1 MLYKLIIADDE
12 ERIRDGLRDLIPW
25 EQLGFKVEK
34 ICSDG
39 QEVIDYIVENEVHA
53 VLTDIKMVKATG
65 IDIAKYIY
73 THKLPIKVVLISA
86 YNDFSLAKE
95 AIEYN
100 VSNYILKPT
109 KLPDL
114 RKIFKKVK
122 EEIDESISEEYKNIE
137 LKETSERIDMLLRR
151 QFFSDIYYGAIKS
164 REDIDKRFQLINLQF
179 DPYSNLCCVF
189 SIFTKDNLIENNNIK
204 DIRNFINSTRIA
216 KVNTS
221 SNAMNFY
228 PLHQGSKKITYL
240 AIELSV
246 SKHWT
251 KDNML
256 KSTYYHFNDLIE
268 QIRAVFNINMHI
280 EMHEIY
286 PSLYDFME
294 HISGTESEQT
304 LTTHMHF
311 DEMELLDSRITRLV
325 SHIRS
330 DEPDLADNLLCKL
343 FEQIGTNM
351 MLLKSVCNGIVFA
364 LSNSNIN
371 ESAVLAPKACDTIQ
385 KVGSAQ
391 TKAELSIILKE
402 VIRNIESAPQ
412 KGKENAAKDIV
423 GMTKRYIES
432 NYTKDIFLDSAAENV
447 NISPAYL
454 SRIFKKSTNVS
465 FTQYVMNTR
474 LKQSTEYLK
483 NYDYNIY
490 NISEMVGYTNIYY
503 FYRIFKNKYGCTPSE
518 YRKKHQKENSDE
530 N

>member
-1 MLYKLIIADDE
+1 
-12 ERIRDGLRDLIPW
+12 
-25 EQLGFKVEK
+25 
-34 ICSDG
+34 
-39 QEVIDYIVENEVHA
+39 
-53 VLTDIKMVKATG
+53 MVKATG
-65 IDIAKYIY
+65 IDVAKYIY
-73 THKLPIKVVLISA
+73 IHKLPIKVVLISA
-86 YNDFSLAKE
+86 YNDFALAKQ

-109 KLPDL
+109 KLPDI

-122 EEIDESISEEYKNIE
+122 EEIDELISEEYKNIE

-164 REDIDKRFQLINLQF
+164 REDIDKRFQLINLPF

-189 SIFTKDNLIENNNIK
+189 SIFTKDNLTENNNIK

-246 SKHWT
+246 SNNWN
-251 KDNML
+251 KDRML

-304 LTTHMHF
+304 LAMHMHF
-311 DEMELLDSRITRLV
+311 DDMELLDSRITRLV

-330 DEPDLADNLLCKL
+330 DEPDLADNLLNKL
-343 FEQIGTNM
+343 FEQIDSNM
-351 MLLKSVCNGIVFA
+351 MLLKSVCNGIILA
-364 LSNSNIN
+364 LSNSHAN
-371 ESAVLAPKACDTIQ
+371 AATVLSPKACETIQ
-385 KVGSAQ
+385 KISYAQ
-391 TKAELSIILKE
+391 TNSELSVILE
-402 VIRNIESAPQ
+402 EAIHNIESAPQ

-423 GMTKRYIES
+423 GMTKSYIES
-432 NYTKDIFLDSAAENV
+432 NYTKDIFLDSAAEHV

-454 SRIFKKSTNVS
+454 SRIFKKNTKTS
-465 FTQYVMNTR
+465 FTQYVMNLR
-474 LKQSTEYLK
+474 LQKATEYLI
-483 NYDYNIY
+483 NFDYNIY

-518 YRKKHQKENSDE
+518 YRKEHVNEN
-530 N
+530 